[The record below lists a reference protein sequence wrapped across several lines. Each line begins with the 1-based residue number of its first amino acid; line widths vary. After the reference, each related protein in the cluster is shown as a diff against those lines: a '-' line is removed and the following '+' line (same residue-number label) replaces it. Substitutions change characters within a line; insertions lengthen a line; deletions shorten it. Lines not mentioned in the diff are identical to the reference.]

1 MSDITIDESR
11 HDATKRDELH
21 TMTVRELEVMIVA
34 ARILISHRQILRHC
48 KAGTFD
54 AKKLPA
60 ANNVEEWFIA
70 PGSVEKG
77 IADIKT
83 LQEHRARRD
92 ATRPDTTL
100 AVALEKNNNFD
111 NDTSSHDALRRVMTD
126 RENMVDDG
134 SQRHDIAHSVPN
146 DPDMSR
152 PVASGE
158 APTSRYV
165 ALLERDNEFLRV
177 QVAKKDDQIQD
188 LSKRFGETQ
197 SLLGAMQRMFAP
209 LLGQGDPYQS
219 RKTTQS
225 TTEGYQTSENS
236 GAAQ

>member
-1 MSDITIDESR
+1 MSDITADESR
-11 HDATKRDELH
+11 HDATQRDELH
-21 TMTVRELEVMIVA
+21 TMTVRELEAIIVA
-34 ARILISHRQILRHC
+34 AGILISHRQILRHC

-60 ANNVEEWFIA
+60 TNNVEEWFIA
-70 PGSVEKG
+70 PGSVDKG

-92 ATRPDTTL
+92 ATRPVTTEPG
-100 AVALEKNNNFD
+100 ALERTGNFD
-111 NDTSSHDALRRVMTD
+111 SDGSSHDALRRVMTGG
-126 RENMVDDG
+126 ETIVDKV
-134 SQRHDIAHSVPN
+134 SQRQDEARPGPTG
-146 DPDMSR
+146 PDMVR
-152 PVASGE
+152 QVAVGE

-165 ALLERDNEFLRV
+165 ALLERDNEFLRD

-219 RKTTQS
+219 RKA
-225 TTEGYQTSENS
+225 TEQNPEAYQTSENS
-236 GAAQ
+236 APVK